1 MPEYNFSE
9 LPSSITGYSLLHL
22 SRPLILTFSAIKNL
36 QPHIVNWELAGPVTF
51 DLLPHYQ
58 SSVYQFQGNMLEVR
72 LKKAFYI
79 CEVGFCNSAVNTQK
93 PLYSILF
100 FQAENDFVAE

>member
-58 SSVYQFQGNMLEVR
+58 MELMGRETCMLFLRARSISSKVT
-72 LKKAFYI
+72 
-79 CEVGFCNSAVNTQK
+79 C
-93 PLYSILF
+93 
-100 FQAENDFVAE
+100 